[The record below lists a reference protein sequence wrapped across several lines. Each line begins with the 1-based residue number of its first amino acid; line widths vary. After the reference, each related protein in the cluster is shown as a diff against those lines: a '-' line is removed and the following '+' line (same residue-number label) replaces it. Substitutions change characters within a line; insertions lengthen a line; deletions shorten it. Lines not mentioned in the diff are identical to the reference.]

1 MSYMDHQRSVSS
13 VSLSTERTEGGVTT
27 ETVLGPD
34 GGVNGAIVSA
44 SSSGLLVTLM
54 KPRRRILLLLLKLRV
69 TNIKVFN
76 ANFTNYVDN
85 YSCCRNVYGVRQEI
99 IMNNH
104 R

>member
-1 MSYMDHQRSVSS
+1 MSRDLERMRMINYNTRPCDRFGWPCYMSYMDHQRSVSS

-54 KPRRRILLLLLKLRV
+54 
-69 TNIKVFN
+69 
-76 ANFTNYVDN
+76 
-85 YSCCRNVYGVRQEI
+85 
-99 IMNNH
+99 
-104 R
+104 